1 MDYTYYPGCSLESA
15 HKSYGESVKKV
26 FNHLGCNLI
35 ELEDWNC
42 CGATMY
48 MSVKETVG
56 FAISARNLAL
66 AEKYN
71 RDVVAP
77 CSACFT
83 VLAKT
88 NRYLKELPDL
98 HNKINECL
106 AESGLSYNLSVRV
119 RHPLDVL
126 VNDIGIDKIKEKA
139 KFSLKGLKIA
149 NYYGCQIVRPER
161 GFDDRE
167 EPMTMDNLFA
177 ALGAENIYY
186 PMKVKCCGGMLMTT
200 YEDVAL
206 KLSKGIIE
214 TAVEN
219 GANCI
224 VTTCPLCQM
233 NVEAYQD
240 VINKTYNTNF
250 NIPVLFFTQV
260 LGLAFG
266 FNDKE
271 LGIDSLLTEGV
282 KVTEKL

>member
-15 HKSYGESVKKV
+15 HKSYGDSVKKV
-26 FNHLGCNLI
+26 FSHLGCNLI

-66 AEKYN
+66 AEKYD

-83 VLAKT
+83 VLSKT

-106 AESGLSYNLSVRV
+106 TESGLSYNLSVRV

-126 VNDIGIDKIKEKA
+126 VNDIGIEKIKEKA

-167 EPMTMDNLFA
+167 EPMTMDNLFS

-240 VINKTYNTNF
+240 VINKTYGTNYS
-250 NIPVLFFTQV
+250 IPVLFFTQV

-266 FNDKE
+266 FSDKE
-271 LGIDSLLTEGV
+271 LGIDTLLTDGV